1 MATVGKIERYHEPA
15 TLAEAVAALAQ
26 GPTTVVAGGTLIVRE
41 SQPERLTCAPSLL
54 NLQRVDELRGIT
66 SSDDGIRIGALTS
79 IRDIL
84 DHTEL
89 ATRATVLVRTA
100 SQMASSQVRN
110 LGTMGGN
117 LCWASPSADLTVP
130 LLLLNATVEL
140 ATWNGER
147 TVRRSLGLRKFLV
160 GKEET
165 ALNDVEILTAASIPT
180 SSLGLRGD
188 FQKSGTRVSLDTT
201 LASAGIAA
209 AIADGV
215 LGDVRIAFGG
225 VANNAMRADRT
236 EVVLANQRIS
246 DELITEAVAAARDE
260 VDPSDDDRASAWY
273 RRELIGVFLKRL
285 LDELRNA

>member
-15 TLAEAVAALAQ
+15 TLAEAVAAVAQ

-41 SQPERLTCAPSLL
+41 SQPELLTCAPSLL

-66 SSDDGIRIGALTS
+66 STDDGIRIGALTK

-84 DHTEL
+84 DHAEL

-110 LGTMGGN
+110 LGTIGGN

-140 ATWNGER
+140 ATWNGES

-160 GKEET
+160 GKEKT
-165 ALNDVEILTAASIPT
+165 SLNDVEILTAATIPA
-180 SSLGLRGD
+180 SALGLRGG

-209 AIADGV
+209 AVADGV

-225 VANNAMRADRT
+225 VATNAMRADST
-236 EVVLANQRIS
+236 EAVLANRRIS
-246 DELITEAVAAARDE
+246 DELITEAVAVARDE
-260 VDPSDDDRASAWY
+260 VDPSDDERASAWY
-273 RRELIGVFLKRL
+273 RRELIAVFLKRL
-285 LDELRNA
+285 LGELRNA

>member
-15 TLAEAVAALAQ
+15 TLAEAVAAVAQ

-41 SQPERLTCAPSLL
+41 SQPERLTCTPSLL

-84 DHTEL
+84 DHAEL
-89 ATRATVLVRTA
+89 ATKATVLVRTA

-110 LGTMGGN
+110 LGTIGGN

-160 GKEET
+160 GKEKT
-165 ALNDVEILTAASIPT
+165 ALNDVEILTAATIPA
-180 SSLGLRGD
+180 SALSLRGD

-209 AIADGV
+209 AVADGV

-225 VANNAMRADRT
+225 VGANAMRADST
-236 EVVLANQRIS
+236 EVALANQRIS
-246 DELITEAVAAARDE
+246 DELITEAVAVARDE
-260 VDPSDDDRASAWY
+260 VDPSDDERASAWY